1 MEGINPERAEEKEPA
16 HFFLSKLQEQTG
28 FARNVLA
35 KPEEDVWNEL

>member
-1 MEGINPERAEEKEPA
+1 MEEIHSERPEEKEPDQ
-16 HFFLSKLQEQTG
+16 FFLSKLQEQTG